1 MKLFLAVS
9 IPEKLHYEIQSSI
22 KIIRSD
28 YPQFDWTPPENY
40 HISIFFIGERSESK
54 LPDIIEGI
62 ERIIYDTPSTQFSV
76 LRMAMFVQ
84 KGIFLHLELER
95 NKLIER
101 IHNRLIEVV
110 GEQVPQ
116 RHPRYIPHL
125 SIAKYKTPAK
135 QQYFLLRKKL
145 KKVQIDLTF
154 DVDSVD
160 LYESIEA
167 KPHNEYKKV
176 HTFLLQG

>member
-1 MKLFLAVS
+1 MKLFLAIS
-9 IPEKLHYEIQSSI
+9 IPEKLHNEIESSI
-22 KIIRSD
+22 KIIKSD
-28 YPQFDWTPPENY
+28 YPQFDWIPPKNY
-40 HISIFFIGERSESK
+40 HISVFFIGERSESK

-62 ERIIYDTPSTQFSV
+62 ERTIYDIPSTQFIA

-95 NKLIER
+95 NKLIEK
-101 IHNRLIEVV
+101 IHNRLIKVI

-116 RHPRYIPHL
+116 RNPRYTPHL
-125 SIAKYKTPAK
+125 SIAKYKIPAK

-145 KKVQIDLTF
+145 KKIQMDLTF

-176 HTFLLQG
+176 HTFLLQD